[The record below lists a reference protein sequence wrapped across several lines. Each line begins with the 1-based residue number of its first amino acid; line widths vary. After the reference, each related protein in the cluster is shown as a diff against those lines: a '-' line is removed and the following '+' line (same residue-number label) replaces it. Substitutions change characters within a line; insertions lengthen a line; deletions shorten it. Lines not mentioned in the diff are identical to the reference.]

1 MYTHTGRD
9 AQREPPAA
17 WCNRCRGEIYP
28 LEAGEDAIHCP
39 DCRREDAEQITRRRK
54 KRNMTLMEL
63 SKEYRAQAYVLRL
76 RIQTLEEKRA
86 ALRDEGERFLLD
98 DRIKMLESMWREAR
112 DLAVFTERY
121 YDRRFRR
128 NAKYTV

>member
-1 MYTHTGRD
+1 MGRD
-9 AQREPPAA
+9 AQREPPTA

-28 LEAGEDAIHCP
+28 LEAEEDAVCCP

-63 SKEYRAQAYVLRL
+63 SKDYRAQAWILRL
-76 RIQTLEEKRA
+76 RIQTLEETRA
-86 ALRDEGERFLLD
+86 ALGDEGERFLLD

-121 YDRRFRR
+121 YDRGYRR